1 MLSRLYQTEPER
13 LPLPDE
19 SFLER
24 NGLMKL
30 VKTACCVS
38 LSMDTLRLPNAW
50 MLKFERK
57 LLTSKQLENCR
68 FLCNLVHFGANYQ
81 IFTYT
86 VWYVWQL
93 KFLELRQNRK
103 LGDAEARNGPSSVW
117 NQNLTKASLCSC
129 AWLKFAILSSPRASR
144 AGDMAGLLLL
154 GAYNWKIT
162 FGWTQN
168 SRKETP
174 VL

>member
-1 MLSRLYQTEPER
+1 MLSRLYQSEAEH

-30 VKTACCVS
+30 VKTACCVC
-38 LSMDTLRLPNAW
+38 LSMDTFRLLSAW
-50 MLKFERK
+50 MLRFERK
-57 LLTSKQLENCR
+57 LLTSKQLESRCV
-68 FLCNLVHFGANYQ
+68 LCNLVHFGANYQ
-81 IFTYT
+81 VFTYT
-86 VWYVWQL
+86 VWYVRQL

-103 LGDAEARNGPSSVW
+103 LGEAEAKNGPSSVW
-117 NQNLTKASLCSC
+117 NQNLTKSSLCSC
-129 AWLKFAILSSPRASR
+129 AWLKFAILTSPRASR
-144 AGDMAGLLLL
+144 AGDMDGLLLL
-154 GAYNWKIT
+154 GAYNWEIT

-168 SRKETP
+168 SSRETT